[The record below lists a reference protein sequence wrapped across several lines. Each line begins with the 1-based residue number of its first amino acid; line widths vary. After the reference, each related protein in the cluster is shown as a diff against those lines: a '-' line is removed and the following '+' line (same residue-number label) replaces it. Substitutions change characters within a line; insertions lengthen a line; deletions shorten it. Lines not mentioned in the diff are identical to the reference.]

1 MKVFRQVTTTKRLR
15 VAAVV
20 SVLLFGAVGIAAWF
34 VFAQVKHDTLLPGK
48 PVVITHSTD
57 TPSTAAIDK
66 ASYAWQ
72 GMAGD
77 PKYVSLP
84 SIHAE
89 GFLQNVGVDQN
100 KQIAVPTN
108 VHLAG
113 WYVDTVRPGQQGLS
127 IIDGHIYVGGKVQG
141 IFQNLSQLRQGDTF
155 SVTFGD
161 NTIKEFTVESVQ
173 TINNTDVPA
182 VLFSQDPQITHQLN
196 LITCGGTYDKG
207 TKEFSQRVV
216 VVARYDA

>member
-1 MKVFRQVTTTKRLR
+1 MTTKQLR
-15 VAAVV
+15 SAAIV
-20 SVLLFGAVGIAAWF
+20 SAILLMGAGIAAWF
-34 VFAQVKHDTLLPGK
+34 VVANTKHDTPQLSSK

-57 TPSTAAIDK
+57 TPSVAAIDR

-72 GMAGD
+72 GTASD
-77 PKYVSLP
+77 PKYLSLP
-84 SIHAE
+84 SIDAE
-89 GFLQNVGVDQN
+89 GYVQNVGVDQN

-141 IFQNLSQLRQGDTF
+141 IFQNLSQLHQGDSF

-161 NTIKEFTVESVQ
+161 DTVKGFTVESVQ
-173 TINNTDVPA
+173 TVSNADVPA
-182 VLFSQDPQITHQLN
+182 VLFSQNPKIASQLN
-196 LITCGGTYDKG
+196 LITCGGTYDKSA
-207 TKEFSQRVV
+207 KEFSQRVV
-216 VVARYDA
+216 VVARYDT